1 MCAAGAMLAFVLVA
15 AGLVMAGTVEHTG
28 RAAAGPPHTF
38 SPGYFQ
44 ELKAC
49 VHQLPP
55 AEATDRVLN
64 VAPHPP
70 PPRGQDKI
78 EHFVVLFMEN
88 RGFDNLLGCMLGD
101 TPGVDGI
108 PSGGRQIPVDS
119 DDPTKGTV
127 NISCGTAKYVCTGG
141 MDYDF
146 FQGKTA
152 LGGNSYSHPC
162 ESRPSTPQTGL
173 LCAADSIYAGAV
185 AAGVLQTPSNPTTSH
200 ILGWG
205 ARSPTKGTHCLAL
218 ATRAR
223 RCTCFQLSRLVAAH
237 DRRQVTVHAGQ

>member
-1 MCAAGAMLAFVLVA
+1 M
-15 AGLVMAGTVEHTG
+15 
-28 RAAAGPPHTF
+28 
-38 SPGYFQ
+38 
-44 ELKAC
+44 
-49 VHQLPP
+49 
-55 AEATDRVLN
+55 LN
-64 VAPHPP
+64 VAAHPP

-141 MDYDF
+141 IDYDF

-173 LCAADSIYAGAV
+173 LCAADSMLGLSLLACCRLQAIRRLLIFSD
-185 AAGVLQTPSNPTTSH
+185 GVLAVQPRAPTA
-200 ILGWG
+200 W
-205 ARSPTKGTHCLAL
+205 
-218 ATRAR
+218 
-223 RCTCFQLSRLVAAH
+223 RLQQERGDAH
-237 DRRQVTVHAGQ
+237 VFS